1 MRTSVSGAGN
11 RQKSLTKIEPAESGG
26 APAERGQITLVP
38 SATPGFDNPIFCKRL
53 LTAFS
58 INPRG
63 GAGIAQMEVGSDQF
77 YDREYGK

>member
-1 MRTSVSGAGN
+1 MRTSVSGAGEIARN
-11 RQKSLTKIEPAESGG
+11 PLTKIEPAESGG
-26 APAERGQITLVP
+26 APAEKGTDHLGSERDA
-38 SATPGFDNPIFCKRL
+38 SKRL

-58 INPRG
+58 KNPRG